1 MSPRRSAAEA
11 AGTRTAI
18 VERAVEVASTQ
29 GLEGLTI
36 GRLAADMR
44 MSKAGVIGHFGTKER
59 LQLAAVQAA
68 LDIYRR
74 EVWEPAAG
82 AQPGLQRLRAVCDA
96 WISYFEREVFPG
108 GCFLTA
114 ASCEF
119 DDREGPVRDLV
130 ASTMRGWLKTLA
142 REVRTAVERGELP
155 AHTDPAQVAFEL
167 NAIAMGAN
175 QQIRLFH
182 DRDGLERAR
191 RAMGRGLGGD
201 Y

>member
-1 MSPRRSAAEA
+1 VSPRNSASAA

-18 VERAVEVASTQ
+18 LDRAVEVASTQ

-36 GRLAADMR
+36 GRLAADVR

-59 LQLAAVQAA
+59 LQLAAVEAA

-74 EVWEPAAG
+74 EVWEPAAR

-119 DDREGPVRDLV
+119 DDRVGPVRDLV
-130 ASTMRGWLKTLA
+130 ASAMGRWLKTLA
-142 REVRTAVERGELP
+142 REVRTAVEQGELP
-155 AHTDPAQVAFEL
+155 ADADPAQVAFEL

-175 QQIRLFH
+175 QQIRLFD
-182 DRDGLERAR
+182 DRGGLERAR
-191 RAMGRGLGGD
+191 RAMGRALSG
-201 Y
+201 